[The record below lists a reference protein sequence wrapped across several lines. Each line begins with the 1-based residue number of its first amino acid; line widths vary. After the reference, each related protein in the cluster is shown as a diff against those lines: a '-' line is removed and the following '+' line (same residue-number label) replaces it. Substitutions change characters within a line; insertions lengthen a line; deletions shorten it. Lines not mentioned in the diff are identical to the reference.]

1 MLITTKEG
9 NNNKIFIIS
18 YCFYWEIIRNVRI
31 FLNFTNDNDNK
42 SWLLHAFSFFITN
55 KKNKFLFNINPL
67 KDIDTK

>member
-18 YCFYWEIIRNVRI
+18 YYYHWEIIRNVRI

-42 SWLLHAFSFFITN
+42 SRLLHAFSFFITN

-67 KDIDTK
+67 KDIDTI